1 MKPNLRVGVLA
12 LMVFGCLATAAHAA
26 SAPPRPETGI
36 LALGLFVGGIL
47 GWGLVNAKGSLK
59 AGVTVL
65 GATLGGG
72 PILFMAAS
80 GDARWSYPIGLILG
94 LLALYAYR
102 LRGELFDS
110 SRSKEESSGGR
121 GKKAFAVAE
130 LCVIIAVTAL
140 AAVWSTL

>member
-1 MKPNLRVGVLA
+1 MKPNLCADVLTLIAFA
-12 LMVFGCLATAAHAA
+12 LLSPSAHAA
-26 SAPPRPETGI
+26 SAPPKPETGI
-36 LALGLFVGGIL
+36 LALGLFVGGVL

-59 AGVTVL
+59 AGLTVL
-65 GATLGGG
+65 GAALGGG
-72 PILFMAAS
+72 PVLFMAAS

-110 SRSKEESSGGR
+110 ARSKEGASSSR

-130 LCVIIAVTAL
+130 LCVIVGVTVL